1 MKLDLPIIGK
11 IEIPKWLEFPVLI
24 LTPVWIPFLVAFY
37 LLRVVLWPVLSVILL
52 YFVLPLACFG
62 LGGILLGL
70 PGLLIVAAFCDNPP
84 NWLLVISV
92 MPGGV
97 GALWGLNLFRRI
109 MDTDLFC
116 KISFFKEEDIDKG
129 VWEDFMNR

>member
-1 MKLDLPIIGK
+1 MELDLPIIGK

-37 LLRVVLWPVLSVILL
+37 LLRIVLWPVLRVILL

-129 VWEDFMNR
+129 VWEDSMNR

>member
-24 LTPVWIPFLVAFY
+24 LAPVWIPFLVVFY
-37 LLRVVLWPVLSVILL
+37 LLRIVLWPVLSVILL
-52 YFVLPLACFG
+52 YFVLPLAFFG

>member
-37 LLRVVLWPVLSVILL
+37 LLRIVLWPVLRVILL
-52 YFVLPLACFG
+52 YFVFPLACFG